1 MAAGSGGGG
10 FLGDVND
17 PWLKPRLLR
26 AVVTGRLPQ
35 PGAAAELSPTE
46 VASIL
51 EVVRTHGL
59 LTEDLPGRGALVNP
73 KLAEAWR
80 AAVDAWVER
89 VVALVESD
97 STYSCWLGTCF
108 LGVTFQECRN
118 DRFAESHSIWFEKIL
133 SNLQQSSSFQL
144 VIVISCTSMSDL
156 FVRLAKFSNLKKE
169 GSSFA
174 GRVVEPVLRLLNQ
187 NGLVADEAIDLLRTV
202 IKLYPSS
209 VNRHYNKVES
219 AIAAKIMSNVKP
231 SENSPSLTYTVS
243 MLQKFARTLAL
254 LPSVRVSEDSWSLM
268 IRRILIVVNN
278 LLNDAFIGLEEE
290 KKGHDIML
298 LLVPPGTDPLP
309 TLGDEVMPGGN
320 VHIMKKFRVFTVPTI
335 SALTLCCS
343 VMLTSYY
350 PVQVNVPIHA
360 LIALMR
366 RVLLVD
372 GSLHNKLFPSTT
384 SLHQELICFDL
395 PSLHSTFLDLLNAT
409 IKGMRSQLLPHGAS
423 IIRLITEY
431 FKIAKLPTLRTKTY
445 SILQLLLTSM
455 GVGTSLHLLEATV
468 RNAVA
473 DLNDDGEINMTMI
486 NTNSSQLTNESS
498 SKVYSKKRKQEP
510 QMQNSTISG
519 SEKVAISPRKR
530 KGSSIPITSKGV
542 APESTGDVTLSTPH
556 SVKIAALETLE
567 VLLNVGGS
575 LRMDRWRSEVDML
588 LINVARSACG
598 MGGSYEQ
605 KPSTFGEPNI
615 SDFQLASLKGLL
627 ASFLSSHAR
636 PPYLANGIELFRK
649 GKLEI
654 GTKVAEFCSHAL
666 LALDVLVH
674 PRALSLERTVPA
686 SSGFNYTAQKKTV
699 FGAGTHQISPFG
711 DQPQAMEVEDMYDDW
726 LISNNNEPPE
736 VPVNGSD
743 AVVSKGVLVE
753 DGKQLNPIAE
763 DPKVDP
769 PRITDAAQDAPA
781 STKTD
786 VKVVDAAAAT
796 AAKPNTAENPSSSNA
811 VPSPV
816 RTTDSDSRKHASF
829 PEQDSPHE
837 NKSAAVHPGEASATP
852 GVGSSHHRHEAPEAR
867 SASFTELFGS
877 ESGIESE
884 SEDLM
889 PDIVDGD
896 PDSD

>member
-231 SENSPSLTYTVS
+231 SE
-243 MLQKFARTLAL
+243 KFARTLAL

-268 IRRILIVVNN
+268 IRRILIVFYHFRLIFTHSTVT
-278 LLNDAFIGLEEE
+278 E

>member
-35 PGAAAELSPTE
+35 TGAAAELSPTE

-133 SNLQQSSSFQL
+133 SNLKQSSSFQL

-231 SENSPSLTYTVS
+231 SE
-243 MLQKFARTLAL
+243 KFARTLAL

-409 IKGMRSQLLPHGAS
+409 IKGMQSQLLPHGAS

-468 RNAVA
+468 SNAVA

-743 AVVSKGVLVE
+743 AVVSKDVLVE

>member
-133 SNLQQSSSFQL
+133 SNLKQSSSFQL

-231 SENSPSLTYTVS
+231 SE
-243 MLQKFARTLAL
+243 KFARTLAL

-530 KGSSIPITSKGV
+530 KGSSIPIASKGV

-743 AVVSKGVLVE
+743 AVVSKDVLVE

-852 GVGSSHHRHEAPEAR
+852 GVGSSHHRHQAPEAR

>member
-1 MAAGSGGGG
+1 
-10 FLGDVND
+10 
-17 PWLKPRLLR
+17 
-26 AVVTGRLPQ
+26 
-35 PGAAAELSPTE
+35 
-46 VASIL
+46 
-51 EVVRTHGL
+51 
-59 LTEDLPGRGALVNP
+59 
-73 KLAEAWR
+73 
-80 AAVDAWVER
+80 
-89 VVALVESD
+89 
-97 STYSCWLGTCF
+97 
-108 LGVTFQECRN
+108 
-118 DRFAESHSIWFEKIL
+118 
-133 SNLQQSSSFQL
+133 
-144 VIVISCTSMSDL
+144 
-156 FVRLAKFSNLKKE
+156 
-169 GSSFA
+169 
-174 GRVVEPVLRLLNQ
+174 
-187 NGLVADEAIDLLRTV
+187 
-202 IKLYPSS
+202 
-209 VNRHYNKVES
+209 
-219 AIAAKIMSNVKP
+219 
-231 SENSPSLTYTVS
+231 
-243 MLQKFARTLAL
+243 
-254 LPSVRVSEDSWSLM
+254 
-268 IRRILIVVNN
+268 
-278 LLNDAFIGLEEE
+278 
-290 KKGHDIML
+290 
-298 LLVPPGTDPLP
+298 
-309 TLGDEVMPGGN
+309 
-320 VHIMKKFRVFTVPTI
+320 
-335 SALTLCCS
+335 
-343 VMLTSYY
+343 
-350 PVQVNVPIHA
+350 
-360 LIALMR
+360 
-366 RVLLVD
+366 
-372 GSLHNKLFPSTT
+372 
-384 SLHQELICFDL
+384 
-395 PSLHSTFLDLLNAT
+395 
-409 IKGMRSQLLPHGAS
+409 
-423 IIRLITEY
+423 
-431 FKIAKLPTLRTKTY
+431 
-445 SILQLLLTSM
+445 
-455 GVGTSLHLLEATV
+455 
-468 RNAVA
+468 
-473 DLNDDGEINMTMI
+473 
-486 NTNSSQLTNESS
+486 
-498 SKVYSKKRKQEP
+498 
-510 QMQNSTISG
+510 
-519 SEKVAISPRKR
+519 
-530 KGSSIPITSKGV
+530 
-542 APESTGDVTLSTPH
+542 
-556 SVKIAALETLE
+556 
-567 VLLNVGGS
+567 
-575 LRMDRWRSEVDML
+575 MDRWRSEVDML

-615 SDFQLASLKGLL
+615 SEFQLASLKGLL

-711 DQPQAMEVEDMYDDW
+711 DQPQAMEVEDMNDDW

-736 VPVNGSD
+736 VPVNGSA
-743 AVVSKGVLVE
+743 AVVSKDVVLVE

-852 GVGSSHHRHEAPEAR
+852 GVGSSHHRHQAPEAR

>member
-35 PGAAAELSPTE
+35 TGAAAELSPTE

-133 SNLQQSSSFQL
+133 SNLKQSSSFQL

-231 SENSPSLTYTVS
+231 SE
-243 MLQKFARTLAL
+243 KFARTLAL

-530 KGSSIPITSKGV
+530 KGSSIPIASKGV

-743 AVVSKGVLVE
+743 AVVSKDVLVE

-852 GVGSSHHRHEAPEAR
+852 GVGSSHHRHQAPEAR

>member
-1 MAAGSGGGG
+1 MAGGSGGGG

-26 AVVTGRLPQ
+26 AVVTERLPQ
-35 PGAAAELSPTE
+35 PGGGGAELSPTE

-51 EVVRTHGL
+51 EAVRTHGL
-59 LTEDLPGRGALVNP
+59 LTEDLPARGAPASP

-118 DRFAESHSIWFEKIL
+118 ERFAESHSIWFEKIL
-133 SNLQQSSSFQL
+133 GNLQESSSSQL

-156 FVRLAKFSNLKKE
+156 FVRLAKFLNLKKE

-174 GRVVEPVLRLLNQ
+174 GRVVEPALRLLNE

-219 AIAAKIMSNVKP
+219 TIAAKIMSTGINVKP
-231 SENSPSLTYTVS
+231 SE
-243 MLQKFARTLAL
+243 KFVRTLAL

-268 IRRILIVVNN
+268 IRRILIMVNN

-298 LLVPPGTDPLP
+298 LLVPPGADPLP

-320 VHIMKKFRVFTVPTI
+320 VHVMKKFRVFTVPTI
-335 SALTLCCS
+335 SALTHCCS

-360 LIALMR
+360 LMALMR

-384 SLHQELICFDL
+384 SLHQELICFEL

-431 FKIAKLPTLRTKTY
+431 FKIAKLPTLRTKAY
-445 SILQLLLTSM
+445 SILRLLLTAM
-455 GVGTSLHLLEATV
+455 GVGTSLHLLEAIV
-468 RNAVA
+468 SNAIA
-473 DLNDDGEINMTMI
+473 DLNDDGGSDMTII
-486 NTNSSQLTNESS
+486 NTNPSQLTNESS
-498 SKVYSKKRKQEP
+498 SKIYSKKRKQEP

-530 KGSSIPITSKGV
+530 KGSSIPIASKGV
-542 APESTGDVTLSTPH
+542 APESIGDVRLSAPL

-567 VLLNVGGS
+567 ILLNVGGS
-575 LRMDRWRSEVDML
+575 LRMDRWRSEVDVL
-588 LINVARSACG
+588 LINVARSACN
-598 MGGSYEQ
+598 MRGSYEQ
-605 KPSTFGEPNI
+605 KPSVFGEPSI
-615 SDFQLASLKGLL
+615 SDLQLASFKGLL
-627 ASFLSSHAR
+627 ASFLASPHAR
-636 PPYLANGIELFRK
+636 PPYLAKGIELFRK
-649 GKLEI
+649 G
-654 GTKVAEFCSHAL
+654 
-666 LALDVLVH
+666 
-674 PRALSLERTVPA
+674 
-686 SSGFNYTAQKKTV
+686 
-699 FGAGTHQISPFG
+699 
-711 DQPQAMEVEDMYDDW
+711 MYPMHR
-726 LISNNNEPPE
+726 SRSKNN
-736 VPVNGSD
+736 
-743 AVVSKGVLVE
+743 
-753 DGKQLNPIAE
+753 
-763 DPKVDP
+763 
-769 PRITDAAQDAPA
+769 
-781 STKTD
+781 
-786 VKVVDAAAAT
+786 
-796 AAKPNTAENPSSSNA
+796 
-811 VPSPV
+811 
-816 RTTDSDSRKHASF
+816 
-829 PEQDSPHE
+829 
-837 NKSAAVHPGEASATP
+837 
-852 GVGSSHHRHEAPEAR
+852 
-867 SASFTELFGS
+867 
-877 ESGIESE
+877 
-884 SEDLM
+884 
-889 PDIVDGD
+889 
-896 PDSD
+896 

>member
-133 SNLQQSSSFQL
+133 SNLKQSSSFQL

-231 SENSPSLTYTVS
+231 SE
-243 MLQKFARTLAL
+243 KFARTLAL

-468 RNAVA
+468 SNAVA

-530 KGSSIPITSKGV
+530 KGSSIPIASKGV

-743 AVVSKGVLVE
+743 AVVSKDVLVE

>member
-231 SENSPSLTYTVS
+231 SE
-243 MLQKFARTLAL
+243 KFARTLAL

-468 RNAVA
+468 SNAVA

-530 KGSSIPITSKGV
+530 KVSSIPIASKGV

-743 AVVSKGVLVE
+743 AVVSKDVVLVE

-852 GVGSSHHRHEAPEAR
+852 GVGSSHHRHQAPEAR

>member
-231 SENSPSLTYTVS
+231 SE
-243 MLQKFARTLAL
+243 KFARTLAL

-567 VLLNVGGS
+567 VLLNGGS

>member
-97 STYSCWLGTCF
+97 STYGCWLGTCF

-231 SENSPSLTYTVS
+231 SE
-243 MLQKFARTLAL
+243 KFARTLAL

-360 LIALMR
+360 LMALMR

-468 RNAVA
+468 SNAVA

-530 KGSSIPITSKGV
+530 KGSSIPIASKGV

-588 LINVARSACG
+588 LINVARSACD
-598 MGGSYEQ
+598 MGGSYGQ

-615 SDFQLASLKGLL
+615 SEFQLASLKGLL

-711 DQPQAMEVEDMYDDW
+711 DQPQAMEVEDMNDDW

-736 VPVNGSD
+736 VPVNGSA
-743 AVVSKGVLVE
+743 AVVSKDVVLVE

-816 RTTDSDSRKHASF
+816 GTTDSDSRKHASF
-829 PEQDSPHE
+829 PEQDSPRE
-837 NKSAAVHPGEASATP
+837 NKSPAVHPGEASATP
-852 GVGSSHHRHEAPEAR
+852 GVGSSHHHHQAPEAR

>member
-133 SNLQQSSSFQL
+133 SNLKQSSSFQL

-231 SENSPSLTYTVS
+231 SE
-243 MLQKFARTLAL
+243 KFARTLAL

-468 RNAVA
+468 SNAVA

-743 AVVSKGVLVE
+743 AVVSKDVLVE

>member
-1 MAAGSGGGG
+1 MK
-10 FLGDVND
+10 L
-17 PWLKPRLLR
+17 
-26 AVVTGRLPQ
+26 
-35 PGAAAELSPTE
+35 
-46 VASIL
+46 IL
-51 EVVRTHGL
+51 CLWE
-59 LTEDLPGRGALVNP
+59 
-73 KLAEAWR
+73 
-80 AAVDAWVER
+80 
-89 VVALVESD
+89 
-97 STYSCWLGTCF
+97 
-108 LGVTFQECRN
+108 
-118 DRFAESHSIWFEKIL
+118 
-133 SNLQQSSSFQL
+133 QSSSFQL

-231 SENSPSLTYTVS
+231 SE
-243 MLQKFARTLAL
+243 KFARTLAL

-350 PVQVNVPIHA
+350 PVNVPIHA

-567 VLLNVGGS
+567 VLLNGGS